1 MQQYFNVVSYVHIGI
16 KKDEELGYYI
26 PKTFL
31 IEKHEYVHAKQEAKD
46 VVYKVEQLWK
56 EIVGDAITKH
66 VKAAEDIASN
76 FTGLSD
82 EDIYNIIKIT
92 VGMLNEN
99 KA

>member
-1 MQQYFNVVSYVHIGI
+1 MGTAKLEQ
-16 KKDEELGYYI
+16 
-26 PKTFL
+26 
-31 IEKHEYVHAKQEAKD
+31 HEYVHAKQEAKD

-56 EIVGDAITKH
+56 EIDGGAITKH
-66 VKAAEDIASN
+66 AKSSEDIASK

-82 EDIYNIIKIT
+82 RDIYNIIKTT